1 MFAVIKTGG
10 KQYKVAQ
17 KDVLRIEKIVG
28 VAGDIVQFN
37 EVLLLGGKTP
47 VVGAPMVAN
56 AGVQAEILEQAKAP
70 KVIHYVKRRR
80 KHSSQRTKGHRQQ
93 ITVLR
98 VKDILATGADKSGV
112 MAAVNGAGFEVVVA
126 PVKKAGKKAKKPA
139 VKKDAVKPAVKKAD
153 KPADKPVVKK
163 EAVKKEAVKKPAA
176 KKPAVKKAP
185 AKKPAT
191 KSADKT

>member
-126 PVKKAGKKAKKPA
+126 PVKKAGKKAEKKPA
-139 VKKDAVKPAVKKAD
+139 VKKDAVKPAVEKAD

-163 EAVKKEAVKKPAA
+163 EAAKAVKKPAA

-185 AKKPAT
+185 AKKPAA